1 MLKIS
6 NLSSYYKIKSSK
18 WFRKDIIKAVEDVS
32 LEIPDGKTL
41 GLVGESGCGKS
52 SLGRA
57 ILNLQPI
64 NGGSISYKD
73 KEISNLSK
81 KNFFPFRKKLQIIFQ
96 DPYSSLNPRMTIE
109 EIILEGLNIHSN
121 LNLTEKKNKLL
132 SILEKVNLK
141 EDTLNKYPH
150 EFSGGQRQRISIART
165 LILEPE
171 FIVCDEIVS
180 ALDVSNQAQVLN
192 LLEEYKKSNQ
202 LSMLFISHD
211 LNVIGYISDFI
222 AVMYLGKIVEFGT
235 KMEII
240 KKSSHPYTKSLFDST
255 FQLNKSKKNQKVLQ
269 GEIPSILNKP
279 QGCYFHS
286 RCPIAKEICKTE
298 APSKKKV
305 SETHYSFCH
314 FS

>member
-64 NGGSISYKD
+64 NSGSIFYKD
-73 KEISNLSK
+73 LEISNLSK
-81 KNFFPFRKKLQIIFQ
+81 KNFFPLRKKLQIIFQ

-121 LNLTEKKNKLL
+121 VSTTEKKNKLL
-132 SILEKVNLK
+132 SILEKMNLK
-141 EDTLNKYPH
+141 EDTLSKYPH

-192 LLEEYKKSNQ
+192 LLEEYKESNQ

-222 AVMYLGKIVEFGT
+222 AVMYLGKIVEYGT

-240 KKSSHPYTKSLFDST
+240 KKSKHPYTKSLFDST

-279 QGCYFHS
+279 SGCYFHS
-286 RCPIAKEICKTE
+286 RCPIAKDICKTE
-298 APSKKKV
+298 TPIKKKI
-305 SETHYSFCH
+305 SETQYSFCH